1 MARIEERQYD
11 NIVKHNSNSNSRKF
25 NNSSSSSSSSSADF
39 LSQLDQSLSYSIEK
53 DVDYGYGNIDAIWH
67 ISLHPSLPSSKFGF
81 VKIQSQREKGGT
93 ADQDEKDNQYSFR
106 KIEEAIGRGIR
117 SGCDK
122 VFLVAD
128 NEEMAKSV
136 SGRIEW
142 LSSFG
147 SIVRFDAV
155 SIGISPNQHKPSGS
169 IPSQQRVPKGE
180 KIRKEEMRKREAKF
194 DKYNRP
200 KGERAKEQESKDKRL
215 EREIKLDENSKPKGQ
230 RSKEYDV

>member
-1 MARIEERQYD
+1 MARIEEPQYD
-11 NIVKHNSNSNSRKF
+11 KTLKD
-25 NNSSSSSSSSSADF
+25 NNNNNNPSPSSSLDF
-39 LSQLDQSLSYSIEK
+39 LSNLEKTLSYSIEK
-53 DVDYGYGNIDAIWH
+53 DVDYGYGKIDVIWY

-81 VKIQSQREKGGT
+81 IKIQSQEGE
-93 ADQDEKDNQYSFR
+93 ADQDWKDNQYSFR

-117 SGCDK
+117 SGCDR

-128 NEEMAKSV
+128 NEEMAKSI

-155 SIGISPNQHKPSGS
+155 STGVSPNQQKPSTN
-169 IPSQQRVPKGE
+169 IPSQERVPEGE
-180 KIRKEEMRKREAKF
+180 KIRKEEMREREEKF

-200 KGERAKEQESKDKRL
+200 KVEKGAKQESEDERL
-215 EREIKLDENSKPKGQ
+215 EREIKLDENSRPIGQ
-230 RSKEYDV
+230 KEYDV

>member
-1 MARIEERQYD
+1 MTRINEERQYD
-11 NIVKHNSNSNSRKF
+11 DIVKHNSSNSNSNF
-25 NNSSSSSSSSSADF
+25 NNPSTLSIDF

-53 DVDYGYGNIDAIWH
+53 DVDYGYGKIDIIWH

-81 VKIQSQREKGGT
+81 VKIQSQEGER
-93 ADQDEKDNQYSFR
+93 DQDWKDNQFSLR

-128 NEEMAKSV
+128 NEEMAKSI

-142 LSSFG
+142 LTSFG

-155 SIGISPNQHKPSGS
+155 SLGSSPNQKKPSTN
-169 IPSQQRVPKGE
+169 IPSQERVPEGE
-180 KIRKEEMRKREAKF
+180 KIRKEEMREREEKF
-194 DKYNRP
+194 EKYNRP
-200 KGERAKEQESKDKRL
+200 KGERAEQESEGEKL
-215 EREIKLDENSKPKGQ
+215 EREIKLDENSRPIGQ
-230 RSKEYDV
+230 TKVKE

>member
-1 MARIEERQYD
+1 MAKIERQYD
-11 NIVKHNSNSNSRKF
+11 NIVKHNHS
-25 NNSSSSSSSSSADF
+25 NNSSVISQKSDS

-53 DVDYGYGNIDAIWH
+53 DVDYGYGKIDVIWH

-81 VKIQSQREKGGT
+81 VRIQSEQGT
-93 ADQDEKDNQYSFR
+93 AAADQDWKDNQYSLR
-106 KIEEAIGRGIR
+106 KIQEAIGRGIR

-122 VFLVAD
+122 VFLVVD
-128 NEEMAKSV
+128 NEEMAKSI

-155 SIGISPNQHKPSGS
+155 SIGTSPNQQRLSGS
-169 IPSQQRVPKGE
+169 IPSQQRVPEGE
-180 KIRKEEMRKREAKF
+180 KIRKEEMRDREEKF

-200 KGERAKEQESKDKRL
+200 EGERAEKESDEKKR
-215 EREIKLDENSKPKGQ
+215 EREIKLDKNSRPIGQKEN
-230 RSKEYDV
+230 DVVL

>member
-1 MARIEERQYD
+1 MAKIEERQYD
-11 NIVKHNSNSNSRKF
+11 NIVKHN
-25 NNSSSSSSSSSADF
+25 NSSDS
-39 LSQLDQSLSYSIEK
+39 
-53 DVDYGYGNIDAIWH
+53 
-67 ISLHPSLPSSKFGF
+67 SLPSSKFGF
-81 VKIQSQREKGGT
+81 VLIQSQQGT
-93 ADQDEKDNQYSFR
+93 ADQDEKDNQYSLK

-128 NEEMAKSV
+128 NEEMAKSI

-155 SIGISPNQHKPSGS
+155 SIGVSPNQHKPSGS
-169 IPSQQRVPKGE
+169 IPSQQRVPEGE
-180 KIRKEEMRKREAKF
+180 KIRKEEMRKREEKF

-200 KGERAKEQESKDKRL
+200 KGEKAEQESDDEKL
-215 EREIKLDENSKPKGQ
+215 EREIKLD
-230 RSKEYDV
+230 

>member
-1 MARIEERQYD
+1 MARINEERHYD
-11 NIVKHNSNSNSRKF
+11 DIVKHNNNNNNNSNRNF
-25 NNSSSSSSSSSADF
+25 NNTSSTGDF

-53 DVDYGYGNIDAIWH
+53 DVDYGYGKVDAIWH
-67 ISLHPSLPSSKFGF
+67 ISFHPSLPSSKFGF
-81 VKIQSQREKGGT
+81 VKIQSQERGGKGT
-93 ADQDEKDNQYSFR
+93 DQDWKDNQYSLR

-128 NEEMAKSV
+128 NEEMAKSI

-147 SIVRFDAV
+147 SIIRFDAV
-155 SIGISPNQHKPSGS
+155 STGVSPNQQKPST
-169 IPSQQRVPKGE
+169 ITPSQERLPEGE
-180 KIRKEEMRKREAKF
+180 KIRKEDMREREQKF

-200 KGERAKEQESKDKRL
+200 QGERAEQESNEKKL
-215 EREIKLDENSKPKGQ
+215 EREIQLDENSRPIGQ
-230 RSKEYDV
+230 KK

>member
-1 MARIEERQYD
+1 MARINESQYNQ
-11 NIVKHNSNSNSRKF
+11 NINNNK
-25 NNSSSSSSSSSADF
+25 NSSSQSVDF

-53 DVDYGYGNIDAIWH
+53 DVDYGYGKIDAIWH

-81 VKIQSQREKGGT
+81 VKIQSSQNEK
-93 ADQDEKDNQYSFR
+93 ADQDWKDNQYSLR

-122 VFLVAD
+122 VFLVTD
-128 NEEMAKSV
+128 NEEMAKSI

-155 SIGISPNQHKPSGS
+155 STGISPNQHKPSGS
-169 IPSQQRVPKGE
+169 IPSQQRVPEGQ
-180 KIRKEEMRKREAKF
+180 KIRKEEMKEREEKF

-200 KGERAKEQESKDKRL
+200 KGERAEQENKEKKI
-215 EREIKLDENSKPKGQ
+215 EREIQLDENSRPIGQ
-230 RSKEYDV
+230 KKEKNIIYK

>member
-1 MARIEERQYD
+1 MARINEERHYD
-11 NIVKHNSNSNSRKF
+11 DIVKHNNNSNRNF
-25 NNSSSSSSSSSADF
+25 NNTSSTGDF

-53 DVDYGYGNIDAIWH
+53 DADYGYGKIDAIWH

-81 VKIQSQREKGGT
+81 VKIKSQERERGK
-93 ADQDEKDNQYSFR
+93 ADQDWKDNQYSLR

-128 NEEMAKSV
+128 NEEMAKSI

-142 LSSFG
+142 LASFG
-147 SIVRFDAV
+147 SIIRFDALSTGV
-155 SIGISPNQHKPSGS
+155 SPNQQKPST
-169 IPSQQRVPKGE
+169 ITPSQQRVPEGE
-180 KIRKEEMRKREAKF
+180 KIRKEDMREREQKF

-200 KGERAKEQESKDKRL
+200 QGERAKQESNEKKI
-215 EREIKLDENSKPKGQ
+215 EREIKLDENSKPIGQ
-230 RSKEYDV
+230 KE

>member
-1 MARIEERQYD
+1 MAKIEERQYD
-11 NIVKHNSNSNSRKF
+11 NIVKHHNNSNSSF
-25 NNSSSSSSSSSADF
+25 SPSSQSDF

-53 DVDYGYGNIDAIWH
+53 DVDYGYGKIDIIWH

-81 VKIQSQREKGGT
+81 VKIQSQEGER
-93 ADQDEKDNQYSFR
+93 DQDWKDNQFSLR

-128 NEEMAKSV
+128 NEEMAKSI

-147 SIVRFDAV
+147 SIIRFDAV
-155 SIGISPNQHKPSGS
+155 SSGVSPNQQKPSTI
-169 IPSQQRVPKGE
+169 IPSQERVPEGE
-180 KIRKEEMRKREAKF
+180 KIRKEGMREREQKF

-200 KGERAKEQESKDKRL
+200 QGERAEQESNEKKL
-215 EREIKLDENSKPKGQ
+215 EREIQLDENSRPIGQ
-230 RSKEYDV
+230 KK

>member
-1 MARIEERQYD
+1 MARINEERHYD
-11 NIVKHNSNSNSRKF
+11 NIVKHSSNF
-25 NNSSSSSSSSSADF
+25 NNSSSSSSSDF

-53 DVDYGYGNIDAIWH
+53 DVDYGYGKIDAIWH
-67 ISLHPSLPSSKFGF
+67 ISLHPLLPSSKFGF
-81 VKIQSQREKGGT
+81 VRIQSQEGT

-122 VFLVAD
+122 VFLITD
-128 NEEMAKSV
+128 NEEMAKSI

-155 SIGISPNQHKPSGS
+155 SIGVSPNQHKPSGS
-169 IPSQQRVPKGE
+169 IPSQQRVPEGE

-200 KGERAKEQESKDKRL
+200 KGERAKEQESEDKRL

-230 RSKEYDV
+230 RSKEYDI

>member
-1 MARIEERQYD
+1 MARINEERQYD
-11 NIVKHNSNSNSRKF
+11 DIVKHNSNSNSNF
-25 NNSSSSSSSSSADF
+25 NNPSSSDF
-39 LSQLDQSLSYSIEK
+39 LSQLDQSLSSSIEK
-53 DVDYGYGNIDAIWH
+53 DIDYGYGKIDAIWH

-81 VKIQSQREKGGT
+81 VKIQSQEGER
-93 ADQDEKDNQYSFR
+93 DQDWKDNQFSFR

-128 NEEMAKSV
+128 NEEMAKSI

-147 SIVRFDAV
+147 SIIRFDAV
-155 SIGISPNQHKPSGS
+155 SFGLSPNQKKPSTN
-169 IPSQQRVPKGE
+169 IPSQERVPEGE
-180 KIRKEEMRKREAKF
+180 KIRREEMREREEKF

-200 KGERAKEQESKDKRL
+200 KGKRAREQESKDERL
-215 EREIKLDENSKPKGQ
+215 EREMKLDENSKPIGQ
-230 RSKEYDV
+230 K